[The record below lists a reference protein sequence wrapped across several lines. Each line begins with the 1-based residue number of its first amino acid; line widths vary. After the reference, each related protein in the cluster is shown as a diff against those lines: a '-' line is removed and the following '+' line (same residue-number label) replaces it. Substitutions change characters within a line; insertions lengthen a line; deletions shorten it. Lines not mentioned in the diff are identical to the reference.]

1 MATDPHANTVTQAG
15 LAEARRLSA
24 ELARSEEEHLMRTG
38 SLHDDPFAQLASAAE
53 AAAAMAL
60 EAGATVDDL
69 HRAVLADAGML
80 ARRRAAGRLAV
91 EAASLAFVEDN
102 LMVRSEGEV
111 PVGHVSRLRQILT
124 SARREFDAAVR
135 RAVIGGMSAEEI
147 LAVAAEAGIELA
159 TLDVVLALQHTG
171 RT

>member
-1 MATDPHANTVTQAG
+1 MAMDPHANAVTQAG

-24 ELARSEEEHLMRTG
+24 ELARSEEDHLMRTG

-111 PVGHVSRLRQILT
+111 PVGHVSR
-124 SARREFDAAVR
+124 ARREFDAAVR

-171 RT
+171 RA